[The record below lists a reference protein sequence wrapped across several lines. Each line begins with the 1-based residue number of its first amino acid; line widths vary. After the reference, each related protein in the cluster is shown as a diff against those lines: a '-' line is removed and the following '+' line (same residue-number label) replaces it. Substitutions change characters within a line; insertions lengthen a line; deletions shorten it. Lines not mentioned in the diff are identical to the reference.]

1 MIRVVLVEPHYG
13 GNIGSVAR
21 LVKNFG
27 AHELYLVN
35 PRVPPTDPEALRWAV
50 HAKDV
55 LESARVV
62 SRLEAAVEDCAFVVA
77 TTGKPLEKRVARTPV
92 TPKQFA
98 EKFADYMHSRE
109 RVAILFGREPSGL
122 TNEEMQ
128 TADLT
133 VTIPASPVYPILNL
147 SHAVAVILYELYAHS
162 QRYEQIKHPPTKQTL
177 DVLFRFFSEL
187 VDMTGRDNPG
197 EVKRIFRAVVGR
209 GVRTEREAN
218 ALIGVFADVIKR
230 WKGAGRHK
238 ARL

>member
-1 MIRVVLVEPHYG
+1 MIRVVLVEPYYA

-35 PRVPPTDPEALRWAV
+35 PHVAPTDPEALRWAV

-62 SRLEAAVEDCAFVVA
+62 GTVEAAVKDCAFVVA
-77 TTGKPLEKRVARTPV
+77 TTGKPLEKRVARTPI

-98 EKFADYMHSRE
+98 TRFASYVHSRE
-109 RVAILFGREPSGL
+109 RIAILFGREPSGL

-128 TADLT
+128 IADLT
-133 VTIPASPVYPILNL
+133 VTIPASPTYPILNL
-147 SHAVAVILYELYAHS
+147 SHAVAVILYELYVHS
-162 QRYEQIKHPPTKQTL
+162 RKYRQIKHPPTKQTL

-187 VDMTGRDNPG
+187 VDIVGRDNPE
-197 EVKRIFRAVVGR
+197 EVKKIFRAVVGR
-209 GVRTEREAN
+209 GVRTEREAK

-230 WKGAGRHK
+230 WKR
-238 ARL
+238 AR